1 MASKAAIEISET
13 LNNSNITVTIVD
25 LFITLSKP
33 LRHTLRNYFTGQLQY
48 LTIVKKGL
56 LSKVGKFDIIYN
68 KLNEFNGILTQI
80 LAPIDRLY
88 RSFPLD
94 TILLENPDIAKIF
107 DDILEFVTLNVSD
120 VLQID
125 NVEAV
130 EMLDGINSYGD
141 LRDKIDELTFRMAR
155 SLSIRENLTNKT
167 SLIDNT
173 IDKLQSYIDLIEL
186 LDTSGF

>member
-68 KLNEFNGILTQI
+68 KLNEFNGILTQV

-120 VLQID
+120 ILQIN
-125 NVEAV
+125 NVEAI